1 MTNGQG
7 DLLTTISD
15 SSSFNQEVLTVLT
28 ALNKSLLFQSF
39 ECVCRVC
46 VLLGEALGSLA
57 NIDEFTPKVQ
67 INAHAREREVIVR

>member
-1 MTNGQG
+1 VTNGQG

-57 NIDEFTPKVQ
+57 NIDEFTP
-67 INAHAREREVIVR
+67 